1 MNVKIQTRQME
12 LSPTERNV
20 IERKSRKARRML
32 PTYRSP
38 DLELH
43 VSLERLSKGKQ
54 FQTVL
59 VLTTPQTAIR
69 VEDIADSVTRSI
81 VGAFDDLLRKIKKF
95 KSQLN
100 RERYWQRD
108 TARVSGKAAVVTQPT
123 EDLESAISTHLDKIE
138 NYIRRELYHR
148 ALVDHFPPGVLQPQA
163 LVDEVFL
170 DVSSRVRSK
179 PENVSMEQWMFQMA
193 RDTVSRKIEELE
205 KNRDQ
210 PHLEEAAEPPERWDD
225 EVLNFYQPDEALR
238 LEDLVR
244 DNHSDSPEELLAR
257 EETEEAVQKII
268 AGLTPS
274 VRESFVLFALE
285 GFNSD
290 EVAMITGKAPDQV
303 LNDVERAR
311 SHLRQ
316 HLSV

>member
-1 MNVKIQTRQME
+1 MNLKIQTRHLE
-12 LSPTERNV
+12 LSPSERNLV
-20 IERKSRKARRML
+20 DRKARKARRML

-43 VSLERLSKGKQ
+43 VTLERLSKGKQ

-69 VEDIADSVTRSI
+69 VEDIEETATRSI
-81 VGAFDDLLRKIKKF
+81 VGAFDELLRKIKKF

-108 TARVSGKAAVVTQPT
+108 IARVSGKAVVTPPV
-123 EDLESAISTHLDKIE
+123 EDLESAISTNLDKIE

-179 PENVSMEQWMFQMA
+179 PENVSMEQWMFQLA
-193 RDTVSRKIEELE
+193 RETVSRKIEELME
-205 KNRDQ
+205 NRDQ
-210 PHLEEAAEPPERWDD
+210 PHLDESAPAPDRWDD

-244 DNHSDSPEELLAR
+244 DNHSSSPEELLAK

-268 AGLTPS
+268 AGLKPS

-290 EVAMITGKAPDQV
+290 EVAMITGKAPAQV
-303 LNDVERAR
+303 LNDVEQAR
-311 SHLRQ
+311 SHLRR
-316 HLSV
+316 HLSS